1 MEEQEEGRNEERER
15 GTMSVVTDEVSL
27 PSKRWRS
34 ASVSCAS
41 DGSLATTGHKV
52 WPAAFALAE
61 FLLASQRG
69 FSSFLASKPSMRV
82 LELGAGTGWLGL
94 TLALNVPNIHELMLT
109 ERDEGIRFLSSN
121 VLAFQS
127 STRHSCQHISTRALD
142 WTHGCEGE
150 IVGTQWDLVIGSDLL
165 YEEEGVRALV
175 RCWKELLEADT
186 CGNISILY
194 CHTFG
199 RFETIDELLDEE
211 LSTQALI
218 AKDIPRKDDEYED
231 EDCRYKED
239 APPAYSELFPEMRQS
254 VLSISLSKTSSS
266 SSLCVRGGD

>member
-1 MEEQEEGRNEERER
+1 MVEAMGEEEGRNKEERGR
-15 GTMSVVTDEVSL
+15 QVMSVATNEVTL
-27 PSKRWRS
+27 PSERWRS

-52 WPAAFALAE
+52 WPAAYALAE

-69 FSSFLASKPSMRV
+69 FASLYLASKPSVRV

-94 TLALNVPNIHELMLT
+94 TLALNVPSIHELMLT

-121 VLAFQS
+121 VSSFIQS
-127 STRHSCQHISTRALD
+127 TSGLPASHISVEALD
-142 WTHGCEGE
+142 WTRGCEE
-150 IVGTQWDLVIGSDLL
+150 KIVGRQWDLVIGSDLL

-186 CGNISILY
+186 HGEMTCLY

-199 RFETIDELLDEE
+199 RFETIDEQLFEE
-211 LSTQALI
+211 LNTQGLI
-218 AKDIPRKDDEYED
+218 AKDIPRKDED
-231 EDCRYKED
+231 DDNCKFKNEED

-254 VLSISLSKTSSS
+254 VLSISLSKMKTS
-266 SSLCVRGGD
+266 